1 MDYRTM
7 IKLITSATIFF
18 TLLTGCTSTPDIPL
32 EGTVMVVQP
41 ELSNIEA
48 QKLTRNSVFSA
59 TKKVDDLY
67 YYSQSTNGKKY
78 RRYIQASKVS
88 NQNVEY
94 GAVINY
100 DLPHKYYFN
109 FDVQYYYSP
118 TTRTIER
125 KAIDTERYR
134 HLKRNFPDMF
144 LKLIKNF
151 DEEVAKSLSRD
162 FQKYIDDRDTLLS
175 GEYTLSAELRS
186 LMSDSDMKEFNE
198 LFTQSNVDNR
208 FLDYFDYNFKGYSL
222 VDDYVDYAVSRI
234 AKKGH
239 SVVKLNIDNNK
250 QISFTSV
257 DLFAMPTNW
266 SINDDRLKIT
276 VSPREYRLE
285 NLTDKF
291 ITIDRTASYVNT
303 KVSNDEMELPLE
315 LPPKSTIKV
324 RAQSKIDHYYV
335 YSDNTDQSVKFAL
348 SIEYSIESKKHTL
361 NGSKSFKPL
370 ID

>member
-1 MDYRTM
+1 
-7 IKLITSATIFF
+7 
-18 TLLTGCTSTPDIPL
+18 
-32 EGTVMVVQP
+32 
-41 ELSNIEA
+41 
-48 QKLTRNSVFSA
+48 
-59 TKKVDDLY
+59 
-67 YYSQSTNGKKY
+67 
-78 RRYIQASKVS
+78 
-88 NQNVEY
+88 
-94 GAVINY
+94 
-100 DLPHKYYFN
+100 
-109 FDVQYYYSP
+109 
-118 TTRTIER
+118 
-125 KAIDTERYR
+125 
-134 HLKRNFPDMF
+134 MF

-151 DEEVAKSLSRD
+151 DEEIAKSLSRD

-186 LMSDSDMKEFNE
+186 LMSDSDIKEFNE

-239 SVVKLNIDNNK
+239 CSVKLKIDNNK

-315 LPPKSTIKV
+315 LPPKSKIKV

-335 YSDNTDQSVKFAL
+335 YSDKTDQSVKFAL
-348 SIEYSIESKKHTL
+348 SVEYSVERKKHTL